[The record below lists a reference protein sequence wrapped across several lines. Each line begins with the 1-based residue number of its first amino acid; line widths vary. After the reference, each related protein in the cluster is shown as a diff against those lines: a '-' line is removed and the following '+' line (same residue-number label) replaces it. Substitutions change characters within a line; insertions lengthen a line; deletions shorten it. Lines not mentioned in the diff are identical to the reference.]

1 MVFKI
6 NDVDITPYILE
17 GNLQWKRNDIDEEEG
32 SGRAI
37 DGTMQ
42 RKRIAIK
49 DEWTVPC
56 IPLTGPQAATIL
68 SLIEPEF
75 VKVTYTNPV
84 TNTLKTVQMYSNN
97 VPATHFVTD
106 SDGVDKWMGITFP
119 LVEK

>member
-1 MVFKI
+1 MVVKI
-6 NDVDITPYILE
+6 NDVEITPYILE
-17 GNLQWKRNDIDEEEG
+17 GNVQWKRNDIDEEEG

-42 RKRIAIK
+42 RERIAIK

-56 IPLTGPQAATIL
+56 IPLTGPQAATVL

-84 TNTLKTVQMYSNN
+84 TNTLKPGPLSTS
-97 VPATHFVTD
+97 PAHETKAEL
-106 SDGVDKWMGITFP
+106 SMP
-119 LVEK
+119 LLARKKK

>member
-1 MVFKI
+1 
-6 NDVDITPYILE
+6 
-17 GNLQWKRNDIDEEEG
+17 
-32 SGRAI
+32 
-37 DGTMQ
+37 MQ
-42 RKRIAIK
+42 RERIAIK

-56 IPLTGPQAATIL
+56 IPLTGPQAATVL

-97 VPATHFVTD
+97 VPATHFMTD

-119 LVEK
+119 LIEK